1 MSILEIRV
9 APIQGLP
16 SSAEI
21 IINGPVGSSDAK
33 TLKDTL
39 DKQVAARVAYVS
51 ILMKQVSYMNSAG
64 LACLIEVSATLERR
78 GGTLVLVEVQ
88 PKVKVVLSNLGM
100 NRYFRFEA
108 IDEDARAFLRAQA
121 ERVARTPRIVP
132 ADGPD
137 AGVAFPVTAAA
148 PIRIGSDAKSTIVVR
163 HADAERA
170 HAEVCVEGD
179 RCCVKDL
186 GSRTGTFVGDR
197 KVANEPLKAGDVVRV
212 ATLKLAFYP
221 PGAPAR

>member
-16 SSAEI
+16 NSAEI
-21 IINGPVGSSDAK
+21 VINGPVGSSDAK
-33 TLKDTL
+33 PLKEIL
-39 DKQVAARVAYVS
+39 DRQVASRVAYVA

-64 LACLIEVSATLERR
+64 LACLIDVSATLDRR
-78 GGTLVLVEVQ
+78 GGALVLVEVQ

-108 IDEDARAFLRAQA
+108 SDEDARAFLRAQA
-121 ERVARTPRIVP
+121 ERVARTPRVVP

-137 AGVAFPVTAAA
+137 AGVAFPVTAAS
-148 PIRIGSDAKSTIVVR
+148 PIRIGSDSKSTIVVR
-163 HADAERA
+163 HADADRA
-170 HAEVCVEGD
+170 HAEVCLDGE

-186 GSRTGTFVGDR
+186 GSRTGTFVGNR
-197 KVANEPLKAGDVVRV
+197 KIANEPLKAGDVVRV
-212 ATLKLAFYP
+212 ANLNLAFYP
-221 PGAPAR
+221 PGAPVR

>member
-1 MSILEIRV
+1 MLEIRS

-16 SSAEI
+16 NSAEI
-21 IINGPVGSSDAK
+21 VINGPVGSSDAK
-33 TLKDTL
+33 PLKEVL
-39 DKQVAARVAYVS
+39 DKLVASKVAFVA

-64 LACLIEVSATLERR
+64 LACLIDVSGTLERR

-108 IDEDARAFLRAQA
+108 SDEDARAFLRAQA
-121 ERVARTPRIVP
+121 ERVARTPRVVP
-132 ADGPD
+132 ADGPE
-137 AGVAFPVTAAA
+137 AGVAIPVSASA
-148 PIRIGSDAKSTIVVR
+148 PIRIGSDPKSTIVVR

-170 HAEVCVEGD
+170 HAEIYLEGD

-212 ATLKLAFYP
+212 ANLKLAFYP
-221 PGAPAR
+221 PGAPVR

>member
-1 MSILEIRV
+1 MSILEIRT

-16 SSAEI
+16 NSAEI
-21 IINGPVGSSDAK
+21 VINGPVGSQDAK
-33 TLKDTL
+33 PLKDAL
-39 DKQVAARVAYVS
+39 DRQVTAKVAYVA

-108 IDEDARAFLRAQA
+108 SDEEARAFLRAQA

-132 ADGPD
+132 MDGPE
-137 AGVAFPVTAAA
+137 AGVAFPVGAA
-148 PIRIGSDAKSTIVVR
+148 PIRIGSDSKSTIVVR

-170 HAEVCVEGD
+170 HAEVYADGD

-186 GSRTGTFVGDR
+186 GSRAGTFVGDR
-197 KVANEPLKAGDVVRV
+197 KVANEPLKAGDVMRV
-212 ATLKLAFYP
+212 ANLKLAFYP
-221 PGAPAR
+221 AGAAVR